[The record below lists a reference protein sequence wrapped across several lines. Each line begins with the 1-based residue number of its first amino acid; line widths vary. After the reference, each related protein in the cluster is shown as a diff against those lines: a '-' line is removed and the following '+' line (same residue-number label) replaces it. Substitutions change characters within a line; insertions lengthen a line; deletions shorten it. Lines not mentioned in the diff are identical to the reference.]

1 MGREGE
7 EPLVGGRKRKGGG
20 EGRGGGMGGFTSI
33 RTTPP
38 RRCGDWTDLCAM
50 TAGFKGIGRESLR
63 GN

>member
-1 MGREGE
+1 M
-7 EPLVGGRKRKGGG
+7 GGRKRKGGV